1 MEDLEDEEK
10 NNSRQQLS
18 GNEEVVTDNAAANPT
33 LQTQETMEDPL
44 DKCPPD
50 FAWAR
55 KHREANMVKNLEM
68 RNIVAKDVENEDL
81 YCPCCRL
88 PTDRAAPKFAL

>member
-1 MEDLEDEEK
+1 MEDIGDEEK
-10 NNSRQQLS
+10 NSS
-18 GNEEVVTDNAAANPT
+18 IHHMAGNEDMNTNNVAANPAM
-33 LQTQETMEDPL
+33 QTQDTMEDPL

-68 RNIVAKDVENEDL
+68 RNLVAKDVENEDL
-81 YCPCCRL
+81 YCP
-88 PTDRAAPKFAL
+88 

>member
-1 MEDLEDEEK
+1 MENIDDDEK
-10 NNSRQQLS
+10 NSSRHQIA
-18 GNEEVVTDNAAANPT
+18 GNEDMATNNVADNPAM
-33 LQTQETMEDPL
+33 QTQETMEDPL

-68 RNIVAKDVENEDL
+68 RNLTVKDVQNEDL
-81 YCPCCRL
+81 Y
-88 PTDRAAPKFAL
+88 